1 MSLIRNTRIFVKV
14 LIPILLI
21 AAVAGGLV
29 AYARSSL
36 AGLSAQTCRV
46 VDVEARRLNLVL
58 RIRIDIGEMSLLA
71 RNLVIETQLAK
82 MEEYKARFDRAREHA
97 EDLLRHLTALPSND
111 GQRRANEQL
120 QQKFAT
126 YLALLERGSRHALK
140 NDNDVARDLLLVDA
154 VPLRAELGKLVR
166 AQVDVL
172 DAELQSVRD
181 QTQREA
187 EDAVNALIAAACLG
201 LLSAVG
207 IAALIVVLGV
217 TGPLRA
223 LVGILE
229 RMARGD
235 VDLAIPQAARGDE
248 IGAVGRAVEGI
259 KQMVARKAAEEVAA
273 RERAEATIEVERKR
287 AMLALADAFEQ
298 TVGGIVGVVSAAATE
313 LQATAGVLTSTA
325 TESATQS
332 TAVAAAAG
340 QAAANVQT
348 VAAAA
353 EELGSSIQEIGRQV
367 TNSAQMARGAV
378 DEAGETT
385 QLVEALNQTSNR
397 IGEMVGLIASIAS
410 QTNLLALNA
419 TIESA
424 RAGEAGRGFAVVA
437 AEVKELAGQTA
448 KVTEAIAEQIAEIQ
462 VATGKAVAAI
472 GAIAAR
478 IGEINGATTTIAA
491 AVEQQGAATGE
502 IVRNV
507 TQASTGTEVV
517 TSNIAAVAEV
527 SGQTGVAAT
536 QVFGAATEL
545 SSQSDR
551 LKTEM
556 LRFLDSVR
564 AA

>member
-437 AEVKELAGQTA
+437 DEVKALAGQTA

>member
-1 MSLIRNTRIFVKV
+1 
-14 LIPILLI
+14 
-21 AAVAGGLV
+21 
-29 AYARSSL
+29 
-36 AGLSAQTCRV
+36 
-46 VDVEARRLNLVL
+46 LNLVL

-82 MEEYKARFDRAREHA
+82 MEEYKARFDRAKDHA

-111 GQRRANEQL
+111 GQRRANELL

-126 YLALLERGSRHALK
+126 YLALLERGSLHALK
-140 NDNDVARDLLLVDA
+140 NDNDVARDILLVDA
-154 VPLRAELGKLVR
+154 VPLRTELGKLVR

-181 QTQREA
+181 QAQREA

-273 RERAEATIEVERKR
+273 RERAEATLEVERKR

-313 LQATAGVLTSTA
+313 LQATAGLLTSTA

-378 DEAGETT
+378 DEADETT

-448 KVTEAIAEQIAEIQ
+448 KVTDAIAGQIAEIQ

-472 GAIAAR
+472 SAIAAR

-545 SSQSDR
+545 SSQSAR

>member
-1 MSLIRNTRIFVKV
+1 VSLIRNTRIFVKV

-21 AAVAGGLV
+21 ATVAGGLV

-36 AGLSAQTCRV
+36 RALSAQTCRV

-82 MEEYKARFDRAREHA
+82 MEEYKARFDRAKDHA

-111 GQRRANEQL
+111 GQRRANELL

-126 YLALLERGSRHALK
+126 YLALLERGSLHALK
-140 NDNDVARDLLLVDA
+140 NDNDVARDILLVDA
-154 VPLRAELGKLVR
+154 VPLRTELGKLVR

-181 QTQREA
+181 QAQREA

-273 RERAEATIEVERKR
+273 RERAEATLEVERKR

-313 LQATAGVLTSTA
+313 LQATAGLLTSTA

-378 DEAGETT
+378 DEADETT

-448 KVTEAIAEQIAEIQ
+448 KVTDAIAGQIAEIQ

-472 GAIAAR
+472 SAIAAR

-545 SSQSDR
+545 SSQSAR